1 MKVVTAK
8 QLKKDWNGRLLF
20 EHIDL
25 EVLEGER
32 VALFGR
38 NGCGKTTLLSIL
50 LGRTAADGGT
60 VQIGVPEEER
70 GWLEQRQPDA
80 EQGQSLLDFALS
92 GDKRR
97 YMLKIKLERLQ
108 GELQAAAGNEL
119 PEAYGDALSRYM
131 EADGYEWEAD
141 VERTLLQMKLGREL
155 WSLPYADLSGGQK
168 TRAQLA
174 RLAAGKPKLLV
185 LDEPTNH
192 LDAETLLWLEA
203 WLEAYRGTVLFVSH
217 DRAFLDRIATAIV
230 ELNPDGAK
238 RYPGGYT
245 AYREQKER
253 ERRERD
259 ALYRKQQHAR
269 EALLE
274 SIRMYSEWYRQA
286 DRDASKQEVG
296 ITKSYWKGR
305 ATKHT
310 SRLRAKEKELERLE
324 QEAVQKEKA
333 APQLKMKLEGGEFKA
348 HTLLRME
355 RVGFAYEGGRTL
367 LRDVS
372 FSVERGDRLAVLGP
386 NGSGKSTLLRLL
398 IGKLLPKEGSVSA
411 NPQTRIGYFSQ
422 ELEVLR
428 PEDTIVGSLLTLP
441 GMTQSIART
450 VLGCFLFSGDDAFLR
465 IGDLSMGEKCR
476 VAFLRLYF
484 SGANLLVLDEPTN
497 YLDIDTRERVEEALA
512 AYQCAIVLVSHD
524 RYLLRSLANRLL
536 QLEGEGR
543 AVHFEGGLTEYEETL
558 AVKRNGGIPDDPERA
573 AEAAELELKL
583 IRWMAEETESE
594 EERTALLAQITEA
607 KSRLESLRGTNR

>member
-1 MKVVTAK
+1 MPIIVAK
-8 QLKKDWNGRLLF
+8 QLKKEWSGKPIF
-20 EHIDL
+20 ENIDL
-25 EVLEGER
+25 EVQEGER

-38 NGCGKTTLLSIL
+38 NGCGKTTLLSVL
-50 LGRTAADGGT
+50 LGRTPADGGT
-60 VQIGVPEEER
+60 VQIGVTEEER
-70 GWLEQRQPDA
+70 GWLEQRQPEA
-80 EQGQSLLDFALS
+80 EQGQRVLDFVLS
-92 GDKRR
+92 GDHRRFALKRR
-97 YMLKIKLERLQ
+97 LEKLHREMENAVYTEAL
-108 GELQAAAGNEL
+108 
-119 PEAYGDALSRYM
+119 EAYGETLSRYM
-131 EADGYEWEAD
+131 EADGYEWEAG

-155 WSLPYADLSGGQK
+155 WGLPYADLSGGQK
-168 TRAQLA
+168 TLAQLA

-192 LDAETLLWLEA
+192 LDAETLIWLEA
-203 WLEAYRGTVLFVSH
+203 WLLSYRGTVLFVSH
-217 DRAFLDRIATAIV
+217 DRMFLDRIATAIV

-238 RYPGGYT
+238 RYPGGYS

-253 ERRERD
+253 EQRERETR
-259 ALYRKQQHAR
+259 YRKQQQAR

-324 QEAVQKEKA
+324 QEAVQKERA
-333 APQLKMKLEGGEFKA
+333 APQLKMKLEGGEFRA

-355 RVGFAYEGGRTL
+355 RVCFAYEQGRPPL
-367 LRDVS
+367 LHDVS
-372 FSVERGDRLAVLGP
+372 LSIERGDRLAVLGP
-386 NGSGKSTLLRLL
+386 NGSGKSTLLQLL
-398 IGKLLPKEGSVSA
+398 IGRLTPSEGSVSA

-428 PEDTIVGSLLTLP
+428 PEETIVGSLLTLP
-441 GMTQSIART
+441 GMTQSLART
-450 VLGCFLFSGDDAFLR
+450 VLGCFLFLGDDAFRR

-484 SGANLLVLDEPTN
+484 SGSNLLVLDEPTN
-497 YLDIDTRERVEEALA
+497 YLDIDTRERVEDALA
-512 AYQCAIVLVSHD
+512 AYHGAIVLVSHD
-524 RYLLRSLANRLL
+524 RYLVRSLANRLL
-536 QLEGEGR
+536 LLQGDGST
-543 AVHFEGGLTEYEETL
+543 AAFEGGLAEYDE
-558 AVKRNGGIPDDPERA
+558 AIVAKASVPDDPDLA

-583 IRWMAEETESE
+583 TRWMAETAESE
-594 EERTALLAQITEA
+594 EERAALLEKIGAA
-607 KSRLESLRGTNR
+607 KRRLRTLRQ

>member
-1 MKVVTAK
+1 MTVIFAK
-8 QLKKDWNGRLLF
+8 RLKKEWNGRPLF
-20 EHIDL
+20 EQVDL

-32 VALFGR
+32 IAIFGR
-38 NGCGKTTLLSIL
+38 NGCGKTTLLSVL

-60 VQIGVPEEER
+60 VRISVPEEER
-70 GWLEQRQPDA
+70 GWLEQQQPNA

-97 YMLKIKLERLQ
+97 QSLKRELERFQ
-108 GELQAAAGNEL
+108 TELQNGSESGDL
-119 PEAYGDALSRYM
+119 EAYGDVLSRYM
-131 EADGYEWEAD
+131 EANGYEWEAD
-141 VERTLLQMKLGREL
+141 VERTLAQMKLGREL
-155 WSLPYADLSGGQK
+155 WNLPYADLSGGQK

-174 RLAAGKPKLLV
+174 RLVAGKPKLLV

-192 LDAETLLWLEA
+192 LDAETLLWLEE
-203 WLEAYRGTVLFVSH
+203 WLIAYRGTVLFVSH

-245 AYREQKER
+245 SYREQKER
-253 ERRERD
+253 ERRERET
-259 ALYRKQQHAR
+259 LYRKQQQAR

-274 SIRMYSEWYRQA
+274 SIRMYSEWYRIA

-333 APQLKMKLEGGEFKA
+333 APQLKMKLKGSEFKA
-348 HTLLRME
+348 HTLLRLE
-355 RVGFAYEGGRTL
+355 RIGFAYESGQPLIRGL
-367 LRDVS
+367 SLA
-372 FSVERGDRLAVLGP
+372 VERGDRLAVLGP
-386 NGSGKSTLLRLL
+386 NGSGKSTLLKLL
-398 IGKLLPKEGSVSA
+398 IGKLPPSEGEITV

-422 ELEVLR
+422 ELEVLQ
-428 PEDTIVGSLLTLP
+428 PEETIVGSLLALP

-450 VLGCFLFSGDDAFLR
+450 VLGCFLFSGDDAFRR

-497 YLDIDTRERVEEALA
+497 YLDIDTRERVEEALG
-512 AYQCAIVLVSHD
+512 AYHGAIVLVSHD
-524 RYLLRSLANRLL
+524 RYLVRCLANRLL
-536 QLEGEGR
+536 LLQGGVR
-543 AVHFEGGLTEYEETL
+543 TVAFEGGLAEYEE
-558 AVKRNGGIPDDPERA
+558 AQAAKRQGGLPDDPERA

-583 IRWMAEETESE
+583 VRWMAESAESE
-594 EERTALLAQITEA
+594 EEQTALLARIAEA
-607 KSRLESLRGTNR
+607 KRRLAQLREQP